1 MGNGNTTTRELTGRQ
16 KAAILLIS
24 LGPELSAKIFGQL
37 QEAEIEAIS
46 LEIASQRQ
54 IAPDV
59 REKVLYEFYQIYQ
72 AQQFISQGGIE
83 YAREILERALGQQ
96 KAVEILTRLTA
107 SLQTRPFDMVR
118 KADPNQLL
126 SFISGEHP
134 QTIALIMAYLQ
145 PEQAAIVL
153 SSLPPERQAD
163 VARRIAIMDRT
174 SPEVLKEVEKVLE
187 RKLASMVSQDFTTA
201 GGVESV
207 VEVLNRVDRSTEKV
221 IMESLA
227 VQDPA
232 LADEIKKRMFL
243 FEDIVSLDN
252 RSLQRVLR
260 EVDLARDL
268 PLALKVASDEVKRKV
283 YANISRRAQE
293 NLREAMD
300 YLGPVRLRDVEEAQ
314 TKIVNI
320 IRKLEEMGE
329 IVVGSRGGGEDIV
342 V

>member
-1 MGNGNTTTRELTGRQ
+1 MATSTSQRELSGRQ

-24 LGPELSAKIFGQL
+24 LGPELSAKVFGHL
-37 QEAEIEAIS
+37 KEAEIEAIS

-54 IAPDV
+54 IPADM
-59 REKVLYEFYQIYQ
+59 REKILYEFYQIYQ
-72 AQQFISQGGIE
+72 AQQFISQGGID

-107 SLQTRPFDMVR
+107 SLQTRPFDVVR

-153 SSLPPERQAD
+153 GSLPPERQAD

-187 RKLASMVSQDFTTA
+187 RKLASMVSQDFTSA

-207 VEVLNRVDRSTEKV
+207 VEVLNRVDRSTEKT

-232 LADEIKKRMFL
+232 LAEEIKKRMFL

-260 EVDLARDL
+260 EVDLSRDL

-283 YANISRRAQE
+283 FANISRRAQE

-300 YLGPVRLRDVEEAQ
+300 YLGPVRLRDVEDSQ

>member
-1 MGNGNTTTRELTGRQ
+1 LAQTAAKELTGRQ

-24 LGPELSAKIFGQL
+24 LGPELSAKVFHHL
-37 QEAEIEAIS
+37 REEEIESLA

-54 IAPDV
+54 IAPEL
-59 REKVLYEFYQIYQ
+59 REKVIYEFYQIYQ
-72 AQQFISQGGIE
+72 AQQYISQGGID
-83 YAREILERALGQQ
+83 YAKEILDRALGTT
-96 KAVEILTRLTA
+96 KAMEILQRLTA
-107 SLQTRPFDMVR
+107 SLQVRPFSFVR
-118 KADPNQLL
+118 KADPNQLI
-126 SFISGEHP
+126 SFIQGEHP
-134 QTIALIMAYLQ
+134 QTIALIMAYLA
-145 PEQAAIVL
+145 PEQASVVL
-153 SSLPPERQAD
+153 ASLPPERQAD

-174 SPEVLKEVEKVLE
+174 SPEVLKEVERVLE
-187 RKLASMVSQDFTTA
+187 RKLASLVNQDYTVA

-207 VEVLNRVDRSTEKV
+207 VDVLNRVDRSTEKT

-232 LADEIKKRMFL
+232 LAEEIKKRMFL
-243 FEDIVSLDN
+243 FEDVVTLDN

-260 EVDLARDL
+260 EVDLQRDL
-268 PLALKVASDEVKRKV
+268 PLALKVASEEVKRKILG
-283 YANISRRAQE
+283 NISRRAQE

-300 YLGPVRLRDVEEAQ
+300 FLGPVRLRDVEEAQ

-320 IRKLEEMGE
+320 IRKLEELGE

>member
-1 MGNGNTTTRELTGRQ
+1 MAHTANNQLSGRQ

-24 LGPELSAKIFGQL
+24 LGPKISAKVFQHL
-37 QEAEIEAIS
+37 REPEIEAIS
-46 LEIASQRQ
+46 MEIASQRQ
-54 IAPDV
+54 IAPEV
-59 REKVLYEFYQIYQ
+59 REKVLYEFHQIYQ
-72 AQQFISQGGIE
+72 AQLHISQGGID
-83 YAREILERALGQQ
+83 YAKEILERALGAS
-96 KAVEILTRLTA
+96 KAMEILQRMTA
-107 SLQTRPFDMVR
+107 SMQVRPFDFVR

-145 PEQAAIVL
+145 PEQAAVVL
-153 SSLPPERQAD
+153 ASLPPERQAD

-174 SPEVLKEVEKVLE
+174 SPEVLKEVERVLE
-187 RKLASMVSQDFTTA
+187 RKLASMVSQDYTTA

-207 VEVLNRVDRSTEKV
+207 VEVLNRVDRGTEKT

-227 VQDPA
+227 VQDPG
-232 LADEIKKRMFL
+232 LAEEIKKRMFL
-243 FEDIVSLDN
+243 FEDLVGLDN

-260 EVDLARDL
+260 EVDLQRDL
-268 PLALKVASDEVKRKV
+268 PLALKVASEEVKRKV
-283 YANISRRAQE
+283 LSNISRRAQE

-329 IVVGSRGGGEDIV
+329 IIVGSRGGGEDIV

>member
-1 MGNGNTTTRELTGRQ
+1 MAQSAVKELSGRQ

-24 LGPELSAKIFGQL
+24 LGPEVSAKVFQHL
-37 QEAEIEAIS
+37 REDEIETIS
-46 LEIASQRQ
+46 LEIANQRQ
-54 IAPDV
+54 IAPDL

-72 AQQFISQGGIE
+72 AQQFISQGGID
-83 YAREILERALGQQ
+83 YAKELLERALGSQ
-96 KAVEILTRLTA
+96 KAMEILQRLTA
-107 SLQTRPFDMVR
+107 SLQVRPFAFVR
-118 KADPNQLL
+118 KADPNQLI
-126 SFISGEHP
+126 SFIQGEHP

-145 PEQAAIVL
+145 PEQASVVL
-153 SSLPPERQAD
+153 ASLPPERQAD

-187 RKLASMVSQDFTTA
+187 RKLASMVSQDFTAA

-207 VEVLNRVDRSTEKV
+207 VEVLNRVDRGTEKT

-227 VQDPA
+227 LQDPQ

-243 FEDIVSLDN
+243 FEDIVHLDN

-260 EVDLARDL
+260 EVDQQRDL
-268 PLALKVASDEVKRKV
+268 PLALKVASEEVKRKV
-283 YANISRRAQE
+283 LSNISKRAQE

-314 TKIVNI
+314 TRIVNI

-329 IVVGSRGGGEDIV
+329 IIVGVRGGGEDIV

>member
-1 MGNGNTTTRELTGRQ
+1 MATTTTQRELSGRQ

-24 LGPELSAKIFGQL
+24 LGPELSAKVFGHL
-37 QEAEIEAIS
+37 REAEIESIS

-54 IAPDV
+54 IAADM
-59 REKVLYEFYQIYQ
+59 REKILYEFYQIYQ
-72 AQQFISQGGIE
+72 AQQFISQGGID
-83 YAREILERALGQQ
+83 YAREILERALGQS

-107 SLQTRPFDMVR
+107 SLQTRPFDVVR

-153 SSLPPERQAD
+153 GSLPPERQAD

-207 VEVLNRVDRSTEKV
+207 VEVLNRVDRSTEKT

-227 VQDPA
+227 VQDPG

-260 EVDLARDL
+260 EVDLSRDL

-300 YLGPVRLRDVEEAQ
+300 YLGPVRLRDVEDSQ